1 MSKLPSVLVLT
12 ADNHAVAKVAGL
24 LGYYTLEE
32 GREVNGAPVWRH
44 AAGLNRYLCK
54 SAVGKW
60 MLQSKAD
67 LGTDRGYIHSKCI
80 QPYPYGEE
88 VGSDWVCKV
97 YIEGKWTLKPSL
109 KCTKAE
115 LPPFAPVIS
124 LTGDSHALEPHQ
136 AECLGNYT
144 LEEGREV
151 NGAPVW
157 RHAAGLDRYL
167 CKSAVCKWVF
177 QSKADLGT
185 HLGYINSKCIQLYP
199 YGEEVGSDWVYKV
212 CKEGKWTEELSL
224 KCTKA
229 PPELPLS
236 EILRKLSDARARRHR
251 GIPPPFVATFGP
263 LVASIRS
270 AITHGYGNGEIPPP
284 TARAWD
290 VLHTNPQRRAANM
303 DEIQGIA
310 KILKECPQVLCE
322 VHGETA
328 TETSRPQISRD
339 SQAAKLL
346 QEKQE
351 LVYQQAVAS
360 PVDEARLMAAIA
372 ERDAARRACIS
383 GLRTHAET
391 AAREAAESA
400 KILSQAKATAVQA
413 LRQDWLDKGV
423 SSSRMLWQC
432 MDIVHGLQ
440 NQNGPLREGGAA
452 KGAGS
457 SGGGRETLSG
467 GEALS
472 QCKAVVRD
480 YLVKHKDAAPFLDP
494 VDWKALG
501 LKDYPA
507 IIKRPMDLGTIMKR
521 LETGQYDSVLSVA
534 SDIDQVWANAMTY
547 NQ

>member
-1 MSKLPSVLVLT
+1 MSTLPSVLVLT
-12 ADNHAVAKVAGL
+12 AGNHAVAKLAGH

-32 GREVNGAPVWRH
+32 GRQVNGASVWRH
-44 AAGLNRYLCK
+44 AAGLDRYLCK

-60 MLQSKAD
+60 MLQSKAA
-67 LGTDRGYIHSKCI
+67 LGTDRNWMQSKCI
-80 QPYPYGEE
+80 QLHPYGEE
-88 VGSDWVCKV
+88 VGSGWVFHV
-97 YIEGKWTLKPSL
+97 YEEGKWNFHVDELSL

-124 LTGDSHALEPHQ
+124 LTGDSHTLEPHQ
-136 AECLGNYT
+136 AECLGNYI
-144 LEEGREV
+144 LEEGRQV

-157 RHAAGLDRYL
+157 RHAAIDRYL
-167 CKSAVCKWVF
+167 CKSALGNWVM
-177 QSKADLGT
+177 QSKALLGT
-185 HLGYINSKCIQLYP
+185 DRGYIESKCIQLHP

-212 CKEGKWTEELSL
+212 YKEGKWTEEPSL

-229 PPELPLS
+229 PRELPLS
-236 EILRKLSDARARRHR
+236 EILRKLSGARARRHR

-270 AITHGYGNGEIPPP
+270 AITHGYGNGDIPPP
-284 TARAWD
+284 TAQAWD

-310 KILKECPQVLCE
+310 KILKEGPQVPCE

-351 LVYQQAVAS
+351 LVSQQAVAS

-372 ERDAARRACIS
+372 ERDAARRAYMES
-383 GLRTHAET
+383 VATEAQQLLTRFQAASLEGLRTHAET

-413 LRQDWLDKGV
+413 LR
-423 SSSRMLWQC
+423 
-432 MDIVHGLQ
+432 
-440 NQNGPLREGGAA
+440 
-452 KGAGS
+452 
-457 SGGGRETLSG
+457 
-467 GEALS
+467 
-472 QCKAVVRD
+472 
-480 YLVKHKDAAPFLDP
+480 
-494 VDWKALG
+494 
-501 LKDYPA
+501 
-507 IIKRPMDLGTIMKR
+507 
-521 LETGQYDSVLSVA
+521 
-534 SDIDQVWANAMTY
+534 
-547 NQ
+547 